1 MNFSQN
7 RRNLTKLWAPAPAWK
22 SKLFKETEFLISNQ
36 AIQKSRQI
44 FSECVIYWRF
54 WINKKKTG
62 LKENGKGGKTPMYGC
77 NKILLCCMRIY
88 ISEFLPPSHLY
99 PRGRKYFHRVFCSN
113 VEMHHLLREIQ
124 ISWNSGIKKF
134 TCNRADTAHQFVI
147 VSRQTN
153 RNSIG
158 LKIHRSHHSKNSY
171 VIFIALLERKSA
183 HFKILS
189 KFPWSKPTKILWKY
203 SSAIFYIAVRI
214 HVMFDYMNYNIV
226 FFHNST
232 VNTI

>member
-99 PRGRKYFHRVFCSN
+99 PRGRKYKVYHIEMDETKWFLGIERSIILLNYGAQWLWEIWTFESQPPVFKK
-113 VEMHHLLREIQ
+113 LTLAGL
-124 ISWNSGIKKF
+124 NS
-134 TCNRADTAHQFVI
+134 
-147 VSRQTN
+147 
-153 RNSIG
+153 
-158 LKIHRSHHSKNSY
+158 L
-171 VIFIALLERKSA
+171 
-183 HFKILS
+183 
-189 KFPWSKPTKILWKY
+189 
-203 SSAIFYIAVRI
+203 
-214 HVMFDYMNYNIV
+214 
-226 FFHNST
+226 
-232 VNTI
+232 

>member
-1 MNFSQN
+1 
-7 RRNLTKLWAPAPAWK
+7 
-22 SKLFKETEFLISNQ
+22 
-36 AIQKSRQI
+36 
-44 FSECVIYWRF
+44 
-54 WINKKKTG
+54 
-62 LKENGKGGKTPMYGC
+62 
-77 NKILLCCMRIY
+77 
-88 ISEFLPPSHLY
+88 
-99 PRGRKYFHRVFCSN
+99 
-113 VEMHHLLREIQ
+113 
-124 ISWNSGIKKF
+124 
-134 TCNRADTAHQFVI
+134 
-147 VSRQTN
+147 
-153 RNSIG
+153 

-203 SSAIFYIAVRI
+203 FSAIFYIAVRI